1 MLQLRSKGPDLW
13 DSIIPEEARALPED
27 LAHVDELLRDERF
40 LEPFVRRFDER
51 TGRRG
56 LPVATYLR
64 LMYLRRK
71 HRLSYEAL
79 VGEVSASIPW
89 RSFCGIGC
97 QDRVPS
103 SSTLAGLTQK
113 YGEET
118 LVELYR
124 LVSEDLREWKI
135 RRRRGA
141 AAARPVRSA
150 SGDGLGRGLARLP
163 GVGPVL
169 ARLLK
174 SSRSVLSAEAAGL
187 SGPGATKET
196 ARDINMRLLAIVRRT
211 MDQARGLA
219 VRIKDLRLRRKVQMT
234 LAFEEDDR
242 SS

>member
-1 MLQLRSKGPDLW
+1 VLQLKSKGPDLW

-27 LAHVDELLRDERF
+27 LAHVDELLRNERF
-40 LEPFVRRFDER
+40 MEPFVLRFNQT

-79 VGEVSASIPW
+79 AGEVSSSIPW
-89 RSFCGIGC
+89 RSFCGIGA

-103 SSTLAGLTQK
+103 PSTLSGLTQK

-118 LVELYR
+118 LRELYS

-141 AAARPVRSA
+141 RSSGRPHREKTHRIYDRIIALVDEIMDEAR
-150 SGDGLGRGLARLP
+150 
-163 GVGPVL
+163 VL
-169 ARLLK
+169 AGKIK
-174 SSRSVLSAEAAGL
+174 SFR
-187 SGPGATKET
+187 P
-196 ARDINMRLLAIVRRT
+196 
-211 MDQARGLA
+211 
-219 VRIKDLRLRRKVQMT
+219 RRKRQMT
-234 LAFEEDDR
+234 LDLPVDR
-242 SS
+242 KSGA